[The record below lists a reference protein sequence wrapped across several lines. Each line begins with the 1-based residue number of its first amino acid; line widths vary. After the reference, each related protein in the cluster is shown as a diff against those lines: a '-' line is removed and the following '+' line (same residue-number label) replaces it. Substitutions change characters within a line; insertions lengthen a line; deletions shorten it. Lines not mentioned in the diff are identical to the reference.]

1 MAEGF
6 ELCHIPQQSRRDKL
20 RVVLQNHHTSDLQ
33 GCAGLGI
40 LPLYDQSSQNLLAC
54 ANIKSSLMA
63 SDSSNASDYRT
74 ARAIMDNISNESS
87 DLQSVRDPGNDHC
100 NFFYRHQDLRFI
112 QHHDQSPFHGGDFV
126 ALSLS
131 SQYTH
136 NGTPPPVELNLHSY
150 GGGDDIPT
158 AVMNH
163 GLYTGYASILK
174 GSKFLKPAKQLLDE
188 TCDVGFRFSAEKFPV
203 NCGLID
209 PPPLDNLRTSVD
221 DPSCGGA
228 YKRKRST
235 LICLLDE
242 VYKMYKYYYQQI
254 QTIIASFETVA
265 GLSNAAP
272 FANLDIKA
280 MSKHFHSL
288 KNAITEQLQFSVKPH
303 ISYGKKEFMVSANFE
318 KGHYGHMGF
327 VEHQPVWR
335 PQRGLPKRAVT
346 VLRSWLFDHFLHP
359 YPTDTD
365 KQLLAK
371 QTGLTRN
378 QVSNWFIN
386 ARVRLWKPMVEEV
399 HTLETRQAH
408 KLSSHIQQQEAS
420 CVSNSF
426 SYPPMN
432 QEPPSKRT
440 RNDFMCDNKYNNQH
454 IMEGNNEHM
463 MNFHNNLSI
472 HNVNSQ
478 ATANRGVP
486 LTLGLCQNNNIFT
499 LSEAFPLNADG
510 GSRRFVGGG
519 LDMQNRQAGRELIGD
534 QFLHDI
540 GG

>member
-33 GCAGLGI
+33 GCAGLVIIG
-40 LPLYDQSSQNLLAC
+40 LRDQLWITLVMNRR
-54 ANIKSSLMA
+54 I
-63 SDSSNASDYRT
+63 Y
-74 ARAIMDNISNESS
+74 
-87 DLQSVRDPGNDHC
+87 
-100 NFFYRHQDLRFI
+100 
-112 QHHDQSPFHGGDFV
+112 
-126 ALSLS
+126 SLS
-131 SQYTH
+131 VIQFSH

-235 LICLLDE
+235 LTSLLDE
-242 VYKMYKYYYQQI
+242 VYKRYKYYYQQI
-254 QTIIASFETVA
+254 QTIITSFETVA

-303 ISYGKKEFMVSANFE
+303 ISYGKKEFMVSENFE
-318 KGHYGHMGF
+318 KGYYGQIGL

-408 KLSSHIQQQEAS
+408 KYSSHIQQPEAS

-426 SYPPMN
+426 SSQPVN
-432 QEPPSKRT
+432 QEPHSKRT
-440 RNDFMCDNKYNNQH
+440 RNDFPCDNRYSNQH
-454 IMEGNNEHM
+454 LMEGNKEHM
-463 MNFHNNLSI
+463 MNFHDNLSI
-472 HNVNSQ
+472 HNG
-478 ATANRGVP
+478 TNRGVP

-510 GSRRFVGGG
+510 RSRRFVVGGF
-519 LDMQNRQAGRELIGD
+519 DVQNRQVGQELIGD
-534 QFLHDI
+534 RFLHDF